1 MCCYLPS
8 ISDHANAPHAARTL
22 FTSET
27 LDITQYQQNRQHA
40 FENVEQPHRFKWE
53 LQCYIENEAEK
64 ESLHL
69 KNAIEVLVH
78 LIQSDM
84 NDIDLIRKALYTYGS
99 LPDVKE
105 KGKRTIGNLTMSAIH
120 SVNRADVGLQVNEI
134 RLSITKLCPSEIAI
148 FLQHFRTALQRCP
161 IA

>member
-1 MCCYLPS
+1 MNL
-8 ISDHANAPHAARTL
+8 ISFHDSFVVVNFSQAARTL

-27 LDITQYQQNRQHA
+27 LDITQYEQNRKHA

-53 LQCYIENEAEK
+53 LQCYLENETEK

-69 KNAIEVLVH
+69 KNGIEVLVH

-84 NDIDLIRKALYTYGS
+84 DDIELIRKTLCTYGS
-99 LPDVKE
+99 LPDVRE

-120 SVNRADVGLQVNEI
+120 SVNMADVGLQVNE
-134 RLSITKLCPSEIAI
+134 LQLKSVFDSTHLKSQ
-148 FLQHFRTALQRCP
+148 FL
-161 IA
+161 